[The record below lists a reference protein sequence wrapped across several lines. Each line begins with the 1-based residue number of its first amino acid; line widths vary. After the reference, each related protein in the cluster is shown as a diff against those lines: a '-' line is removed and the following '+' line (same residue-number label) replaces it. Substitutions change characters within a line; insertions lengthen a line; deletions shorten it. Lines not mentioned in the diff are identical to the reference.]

1 MKHFAQAL
9 LHTTIVIL
17 FGVLLTT
24 SCSDTKSLK
33 NGDTIFF
40 PDTAAFIRH
49 WKMNETAMMSG
60 LMIADS
66 AYKELELDTFELT
79 YGMCDC
85 PDWHDYTKGDIDCRE
100 CTEFYVEPA
109 DAGLQFPSEFFV
121 SGNTVRFYGKL
132 IPGFNL
138 PQNREFTTPNPEPW
152 TVIRYYGYEVVRPYK
167 VWGPKMKEFQEPAD
181 TLTYSVVVPIG
192 K

>member
-1 MKHFAQAL
+1 MRNFIPAATFSFLLVLIQAC
-9 LHTTIVIL
+9 
-17 FGVLLTT
+17 GET
-24 SCSDTKSLK
+24 SPQLK
-33 NGDTIFF
+33 TGDTIFF
-40 PDTAAFIRH
+40 PDTAAFIH
-49 WKMNETAMMSG
+49 QWKMTEAVMMDD
-60 LMIADS
+60 LVKADS
-66 AYKELELDTFELT
+66 AYRELELDTFELT

-109 DAGLQFPSEFFV
+109 DAGLEFPSEFFV

-138 PQNREFTTPNPEPW
+138 PQNRTFTNPDPEPW

-167 VWGPKMKEFQEPAD
+167 VSGPKMKEFQEPAD
-181 TLTYSVVVPIG
+181 TLTYNVVVPIG
-192 K
+192 G